1 MTVADALKI
10 LELQSPYSKEELGK
24 AYRHA
29 LMVWHP
35 DRFSGNEELI
45 KKAEAKTRE
54 IIEAF
59 ELLSSL
65 SASQGAAGTAEQ
77 AEKAAPVR
85 KAGTQDSQRAAGTAP
100 MPQVERLTTT
110 GKKGRGSSDR
120 ATWIITGVSVVV
132 AGVLIAML
140 SKHTPKKEE
149 AAQATASSAA
159 TEAATKGTPPVHAQV
174 EDTTKTKAET
184 SVASNRERAE
194 RGDAEAQ
201 DNLGWSFYAGE
212 GVSKD
217 EDEAVKWFRKAA
229 EQGNVRA
236 QWHLGH
242 VYRFG
247 TGAGIKDVN
256 EGLKWW
262 HKAAEGGE
270 ARAQWVL
277 GAIYSTHEKEEDA
290 YRTGLIKDDREAVK
304 WLRKSAEQGN
314 ANGEIYLAGMF
325 ERGEGVPKDEEEA
338 ANWYRKAAD
347 QNIPEAQYDLGLLY
361 AEGKVGRMSA
371 EVWRKNTKTT
381 YEIKTA
387 ANYVEAHVWLNL
399 AGANGYKDART
410 KIADIEYGM
419 TRTEIDQAASRA
431 KEIFEK
437 LKAKEKK

>member
-1 MTVADALKI
+1 
-10 LELQSPYSKEELGK
+10 
-24 AYRHA
+24 
-29 LMVWHP
+29 
-35 DRFSGNEELI
+35 
-45 KKAEAKTRE
+45 
-54 IIEAF
+54 
-59 ELLSSL
+59 
-65 SASQGAAGTAEQ
+65 
-77 AEKAAPVR
+77 
-85 KAGTQDSQRAAGTAP
+85 
-100 MPQVERLTTT
+100 
-110 GKKGRGSSDR
+110 
-120 ATWIITGVSVVV
+120 
-132 AGVLIAML
+132 ML

-217 EDEAVKWFRKAA
+217 EDEAVKWFTKAA

-314 ANGEIYLAGMF
+314 ANGEIYLAGMLSAARAF
-325 ERGEGVPKDEEEA
+325 QRTKKKLPTGIGKQRIRISQKRNTILGCCMPKER
-338 ANWYRKAAD
+338 
-347 QNIPEAQYDLGLLY
+347 
-361 AEGKVGRMSA
+361 
-371 EVWRKNTKTT
+371 
-381 YEIKTA
+381 
-387 ANYVEAHVWLNL
+387 L
-399 AGANGYKDART
+399 AGCLLKYGGKIQKPHTKLRQQRT
-410 KIADIEYGM
+410 TWRLMCG
-419 TRTEIDQAASRA
+419 
-431 KEIFEK
+431 
-437 LKAKEKK
+437 